1 MTPVEVNDTQ
11 IAEWRSTGHP
21 YKVIA
26 ATMAEWALTQERGRE
41 LPANDFFAGDL
52 GIVASA
58 SVWKRARQFL
68 EACGVLY
75 RYRNDGPYLV
85 S

>member
-1 MTPVEVNDTQ
+1 MTPTEINDTQ
-11 IAEWRSTGHP
+11 LAEWRNTRHP

-26 ATMAEWALTQERGRE
+26 AQIAEWAIKQDRGTV
-41 LPANDFFAGDL
+41 LPENDFFAGDL

-58 SVWKRARQFL
+58 KTWRSAKTLLAAV
-68 EACGVLY
+68 GVL
-75 RYRNDGPYLV
+75 YRNDGPYQV